1 MQPRQVYTIF
11 KKAILHTK
19 INIKIQYNTAYCAK
33 GSSNT
38 KDKHS
43 RLTHKTSGFRK
54 PQNPM
59 PLILYRIES
68 DSFSSHPVSSE
79 SFYKEP

>member
-1 MQPRQVYTIF
+1 MQPRQVIYSFLKSNITYKNKYKNTI
-11 KKAILHTK
+11 L
-19 INIKIQYNTAYCAK
+19 AK

-43 RLTHKTSGFRK
+43 RVTHKTSGFRK
-54 PQNPM
+54 PQNPR

-68 DSFSSHPVSSE
+68 DSFSPHPVSSE